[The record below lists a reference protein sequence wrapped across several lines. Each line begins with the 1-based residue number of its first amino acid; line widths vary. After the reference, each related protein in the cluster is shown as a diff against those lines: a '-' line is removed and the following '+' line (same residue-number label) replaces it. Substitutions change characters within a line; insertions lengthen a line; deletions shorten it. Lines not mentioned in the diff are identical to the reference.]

1 MSDQGYA
8 ERREAQRQA
17 DRSERAQ
24 IITRAWNAY
33 LNDVALAQKAMPGHP
48 DDLTVDQIIACR
60 MALQAC
66 WSQLDTIEV
75 QLPAARSHVTTGI
88 EERTAEQ
95 LHGLAFVGCELG
107 RAS

>member
-8 ERREAQRQA
+8 ERREAKRQA

-24 IITRAWNAY
+24 IITRA
-33 LNDVALAQKAMPGHP
+33 
-48 DDLTVDQIIACR
+48 ACR